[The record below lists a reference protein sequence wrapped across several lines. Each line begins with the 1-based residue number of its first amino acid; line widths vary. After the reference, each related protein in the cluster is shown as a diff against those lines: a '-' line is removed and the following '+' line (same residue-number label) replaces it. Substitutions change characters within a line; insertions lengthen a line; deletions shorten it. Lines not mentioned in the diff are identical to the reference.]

1 MVRGFSGYGGRPI
14 RARFMVPLEVGVLVL
29 VGIVGLVVG
38 APIVD
43 LLGFCAD
50 GILLAL
56 LLVIVVS
63 SVVRSLDSMRY
74 TPTELRRAGGYS
86 PVLKWL
92 GLAVCGLAGGYAA
105 TVHSF
110 NTQLEIV
117 ATALVVLLNI
127 DAGRIHLRL
136 GKQHQ

>member
-1 MVRGFSGYGGRPI
+1 MVRGLSGYGGRPI

-38 APIVD
+38 ASIVD

-56 LLVIVVS
+56 LLVI
-63 SVVRSLDSMRY
+63 VVRSLDSMRY